1 MGVNMPSHAQKSKD
15 KSLDSEE
22 GRSVLEHART
32 GSLDGESATGRRE
45 VSGASLISASDKASD
60 TKCSN
65 DRHKV
70 L

>member
-32 GSLDGESATGRRE
+32 GSLDGESATGKTE
-45 VSGASLISASDKASD
+45 TS
-60 TKCSN
+60 
-65 DRHKV
+65 RH